1 MPENADWKSI
11 VASSLDWEQA
21 HLNLES
27 ATRDIP
33 AGLRATKPNGLPH
46 SVWDILEHIRI
57 AQHDLLDFVS
67 NAHYHH
73 DLSWPADYWPAGTD
87 TVSDE
92 QWEKSLAAFESD
104 REKLKAF
111 TTEPDRDLTAAIPSG
126 TGQTYLRT
134 ILVEV
139 DHAAYH
145 TGEIV
150 AVRRL
155 IGTWPESP

>member
-11 VASSLDWEQA
+11 IASSLDWEQA
-21 HLNLES
+21 HRPLES
-27 ATRDIP
+27 AVAELP
-33 AGLRATKPNGLPH
+33 PGLRATKPSGLPH

-57 AQHDLLDFVS
+57 AQNDLLDFVS
-67 NAHYHH
+67 NPNYHH
-73 DLSWPADYWPAGTD
+73 ALSWPADYWPAATD
-87 TVSDE
+87 KVSDE
-92 QWEKSLAAFESD
+92 QWEKSLASFKHD

-111 TTEPDRDLTAAIPSG
+111 TTDAGRDLTATIPTG

-155 IGTWPESP
+155 IGAWPEGG